1 MTRTFED
8 GIDMDFAIK
17 TFTDT
22 TREVADPGFKTLQR
36 RPENTTKLNFLRL
49 NRAKET
55 AERLQTS
62 ERPLESGARGIF
74 APVREYC

>member
-36 RPENTTKLNFLRL
+36 RPENITKLNFFRL
-49 NRAKET
+49 NRAR
-55 AERLQTS
+55 AAPDLI
-62 ERPLESGARGIF
+62 ESIWLFKSA
-74 APVREYC
+74 AV

>member
-36 RPENTTKLNFLRL
+36 RPENITKLNFFRL
-49 NRAKET
+49 NRAKDT
-55 AERLQTS
+55 AERLQTC
-62 ERPLESGARGIF
+62 ERPMESGARGVF
-74 APVREYC
+74 GPVREYR